1 MKPDSLI
8 ITGNGL
14 NTEKEIEYS
23 LRTAG
28 ANTRIATLYELLDGD
43 VDLLD
48 YHDYKIFAL
57 CGGFSDGDDL
67 GAGVATA
74 IRLRKIWDKLLK
86 FVERDT
92 LTYGTCNGFQ
102 ILLKA
107 GVFNEDGKRNETL
120 TYNDVGYFYDGWVRL
135 KANKDSPCVFT
146 RGMENIYLPVRHG
159 EGKFVVRNE
168 DALQNL
174 RASGQV
180 VIQYID
186 THGNIATKFPDNSN
200 GSVDG
205 IAGVCNKKGNVF
217 VTMPHFEAF
226 NDMTNHPH
234 YSALRRRY
242 GDAAKY
248 IEPDGLKGF
257 RNYVRHFA

>member
-1 MKPDSLI
+1 MKPNSLI

-14 NTEKEIEYS
+14 NTEKEIDYS

-28 ANTRIATLYELLDGD
+28 TNTRIATLYELLDGD
-43 VDLLD
+43 VGLRD
-48 YHDYKIFAL
+48 YQILAI

-74 IRLRKIWDKLLK
+74 IRLKKVWNELLE
-86 FVERDT
+86 FFERDT

-107 GVFNEDGKRNETL
+107 GVFNEDGKCDSTL

-146 RGMENIYLPVRHG
+146 KGMEGIYLPVRHG
-159 EGKFVVRNE
+159 EGKFIVNN
-168 DALQNL
+168 DAALQRL
-174 RASGQV
+174 RHRGQIA
-180 VIQYID
+180 IQYAD
-186 THGNIATKFPDNSN
+186 AHDNVATKFPDNPN
-200 GSVDG
+200 GSIDG
-205 IAGVCNKKGNVF
+205 IAGVCNEKGNVF

-226 NDMTNHPH
+226 NDITNHPQ

-242 GDAAKY
+242 GDAAKN